1 MNPDR
6 GHRSKLGPLPRRGRW
21 TAGGAM
27 TSLVLV
33 MVGFSSPALATAA
46 PQPEASVSQAGP
58 EPDWSYGGVPTGPAG
73 PPGPAG
79 PTGPTG
85 PAGLEG
91 PTGPTGSA
99 GLEGPTG
106 ATGPTGLAG
115 PTGTTGPTGPTGT
128 AGTTGATGATGPTG
142 SAGTRE
148 VVTLTEGIDVGGG
161 LTRTPVCPEGLEPVS
176 GGAQSGTTA
185 TVIGQSYP
193 DAAAN
198 GWTTSVTNNFPVPLD
213 VTWYSVCETPA

>member
-6 GHRSKLGPLPRRGRW
+6 GHRSTLGPLPRRGRW

-27 TSLVLV
+27 ASLVLV

-58 EPDWSYGGVPTGPAG
+58 EPDWGYGGVPTGPAG
-73 PPGPAG
+73 PAGPAG

-85 PAGLEG
+85 PAGIA
-91 PTGPTGSA
+91 GPTGSTGPA
-99 GLEGPTG
+99 GIAGPTG
-106 ATGPTGLAG
+106 ATGPTGIDG
-115 PTGTTGPTGPTGT
+115 PTGATGPTGS

-161 LTRTPVCPEGLEPVS
+161 LTRTPVCPDGLEPVS
-176 GGAQSGTTA
+176 GGAQSGTAA

-193 DAAAN
+193 NAAAN